1 MNDIDVRFRRIRNA
15 ERMLDGVFRRRIERA
30 VFAEFGVEPFWWPR
44 NRG

>member
-1 MNDIDVRFRRIRNA
+1 MDKVEVAFRRIRNA